1 VLRSTF
7 ASAPAALAPD
17 TLACIRFGG
26 PAAAGADPRHVR
38 VALQPLAGAPA
49 CETWSA
55 DGPVTQGRADGFGF
69 ARSDAVLFGQLS
81 FDGPDFSGAVQ
92 DAYARLVAFCAQQG
106 YPHLLR
112 CWNYFGDIHGGTGD
126 AERYRQFCVGRHRA
140 LATTQGFEQ
149 RLPAATVIGSPA
161 PGALVYFFAA
171 REAGLQVE
179 NPRQVPAFKYPRSYA
194 PLPPSFSRAL
204 LKRWG
209 DEEQLFVSGTASVVG
224 HESHHPDNTAAQ
236 LKETLANLRALLKA
250 AGADTPWRP
259 LGMKAYLRR
268 DGDLGVVRAGD
279 FGPVDWHAGSALQC
293 NWQNRGRY
301 FPGVVEKMDG
311 ERIQFLYAD
320 GDRETMTIS
329 RCRASAPP
337 VRK

>member
-1 VLRSTF
+1 MLRSSF
-7 ASAPAALAPD
+7 VAAPAQLPPD
-17 TLACIRFGG
+17 ALACISSGSPQ
-26 PAAAGADPRHVR
+26 PADGDPRRVS
-38 VALQPLAGAPA
+38 VALVPLAGAPPHELWRGEGA
-49 CETWSA
+49 VEC
-55 DGPVTQGRADGFGF
+55 GRDAGFGY
-69 ARSDAVLFGQLS
+69 ARNAAVLFGHLS
-81 FDGPDFSGAVQ
+81 FGDGAGQADFAGAVQ
-92 DAYARLVAFCAQQG
+92 DAYTRLVAFCNAQG

-112 CWNYFGDIHGGTGD
+112 CWNYFGDIHGGAGD

-149 RLPAATVIGSPA
+149 RLPAATVIGSRA

-209 DEEQLFVSGTASVVG
+209 DDEQLFVSGTASVVG

-250 AGADTPWRP
+250 AGADPPWRP
-259 LGMKAYLRR
+259 LGLKAYLRR
-268 DGDLGVVRAGD
+268 DGDLGVVRA
-279 FGPVDWHAGSALQC
+279 AL
-293 NWQNRGRY
+293 
-301 FPGVVEKMDG
+301 
-311 ERIQFLYAD
+311 EREL
-320 GDRETMTIS
+320 GRETPLLYLQGDI
-329 RCRASAPP
+329 CRTDLSVEIEALYQ
-337 VRK
+337 R

>member
-1 VLRSTF
+1 VLRSSF

-55 DGPVTQGRADGFGF
+55 DGPVTPGRADGFGF

-81 FDGPDFSGAVQ
+81 FDGAADFSSAVQ

-112 CWNYFGDIHGGTGD
+112 CWNYFGDIHAGAGD

-140 LATTQGFEQ
+140 LAIASGFEQ
-149 RLPAATVIGSPA
+149 RLPAATVIGSRE
-161 PGALVYFFAA
+161 PGALVYFLAA
-171 REAGLQVE
+171 REPGLQVE

-194 PLPPSFSRAL
+194 PLPPSFSRAV
-204 LKRWG
+204 LKRWLDG
-209 DEEQLFVSGTASVVG
+209 EQLFVSGTASVVG
-224 HESHHPDNTAAQ
+224 HESHHPDNTLAQ
-236 LKETLANLRALLKA
+236 LQETLANLGALLEA
-250 AGADTPWRP
+250 AGADPRRPWKAD
-259 LGMKAYLRR
+259 GVKAYLRH
-268 DGDLGVVRAGD
+268 DGDLPAVQATLARHFGD
-279 FGPVDWHAGSALQC
+279 APLLVLQGDICRTDLSVEIEALYQ
-293 NWQNRGRY
+293 R
-301 FPGVVEKMDG
+301 
-311 ERIQFLYAD
+311 
-320 GDRETMTIS
+320 
-329 RCRASAPP
+329 
-337 VRK
+337 